1 MPFAGKPIIGLVGG
15 IGSGKSFVA
24 RLFGEQGCLVIDS
37 DALSREAHA
46 DLKVLAN
53 LRQIAGEEVVVGGKL
68 DRRALARF
76 IFSDDAVRQRVEQ
89 VLHPWIERRR
99 LQQMQA
105 VAGDPNVR
113 AYVWDS
119 PLLVETGLDAQCDHV
134 VFVDAPRDVRLARVQ
149 ASRGWTDD
157 QLRARE
163 ARQVPPERKRERA
176 DAVLDGTADAST
188 IRRDI
193 ARLLEGWLGRG

>member
-37 DALSREAHA
+37 DALAREAHA
-46 DLKVLAN
+46 DPKVLAN

-68 DRRALARF
+68 DRRALARLV
-76 IFSDDAVRQRVEQ
+76 FSDDAVRQRVEQ

-193 ARLLEGWLGRG
+193 ARLLAGWLGRG